1 MDFNLSLFLMALGL
15 ACVMEALP
23 WLISPERM
31 REMLL
36 NLSQLSDDRLRTGG
50 ILMLALGIAICAAGR
65 YLKGN

>member
-36 NLSQLSDDRLRTGG
+36 NLSQLSDDRLRSGG
-50 ILMLALGIAICAAGR
+50 FLMLALGLAVCAAGR
-65 YLKGN
+65 YLQGV